1 MLTIQST
8 EQIWQLIQQLC
19 QMFQSMSYT
28 LEEYGTIILTVLNK
42 YYLKL
47 FRRYKGSPE
56 AHSYIRQ
63 VMLMIDLVAKQSGTK
78 VSAQWSNDEV
88 VHQILVDLISGTST
102 ESASELLRK
111 VNPWCKGLIV
121 GSG

>member
-1 MLTIQST
+1 MQQST

-28 LEEYGTIILTVLNK
+28 LEEYGNIVLTVLNK

-47 FRRYKGSPE
+47 FRRYKGLSSLP
-56 AHSYIRQ
+56 SSK
-63 VMLMIDLVAKQSGTK
+63 LTTIDLVAKKTGTR

-88 VHQILVDLISGTST
+88 VHQILVDLLNCETSDD
-102 ESASELLRK
+102 AGVLLQK
-111 VNPWCKGLIV
+111 VLSYWDWD
-121 GSG
+121 

>member
-1 MLTIQST
+1 
-8 EQIWQLIQQLC
+8 
-19 QMFQSMSYT
+19 
-28 LEEYGTIILTVLNK
+28 
-42 YYLKL
+42 
-47 FRRYKGSPE
+47 
-56 AHSYIRQ
+56 
-63 VMLMIDLVAKQSGTK
+63 MLMVDLVAKQSGTK

>member
-1 MLTIQST
+1 
-8 EQIWQLIQQLC
+8 
-19 QMFQSMSYT
+19 MSYT

-47 FRRYKGSPE
+47 FRRYKGIPE
-56 AHSYIRQ
+56 AHSHLRQ

-111 VNPWCKGLIV
+111 VDPW
-121 GSG
+121 